1 MCYMPMQAVSSSSV
15 GWIDNDRRRSVMLRY
30 DSAVLM
36 PHHVQST
43 VNCQTTTV
51 NINISTEH
59 IYKSKRIVGSL
70 MCTIGDDEQIGTMCD
85 DILTDIFQGQ
95 NISPDALFEAS
106 SDIVKYRDFLR

>member
-1 MCYMPMQAVSSSSV
+1 
-15 GWIDNDRRRSVMLRY
+15 
-30 DSAVLM
+30 M

-85 DILTDIFQGQ
+85 YILTDIFQGQ